1 MVKKTKKVKR
11 KKLSLKKVILLLL
24 FLYLIISLFCY
35 CFNLRIKNIY
45 ITGNNL
51 VTDNEIIQAAKI
63 KDYPS
68 IFKTNSFILKKR
80 IKKINLIKD
89 VEIRKNLY
97 GKLTIK
103 IKENKVLFKEE
114 NSQKLVLET
123 GEKIEDRDFLG
134 IPTLISSLDDNLSD
148 KLIKSLKNITRDN
161 LSLISEIEYVPATS
175 GDVKIDKERFLAYM
189 NDGNKVY
196 FNILNI
202 KNLNLY
208 PKINSSLENE
218 KGYIYLDSSNSENF
232 VFTPF

>member
-80 IKKINLIKD
+80 I
-89 VEIRKNLY
+89 RKNLY

-134 IPTLISSLDDNLSD
+134 IPTLISSLDDNLND
-148 KLIKSLKNITRDN
+148 KLIKGLKNISRDN

-175 GDVKIDKERFLAYM
+175 GEVKIDKERFLAYM

-218 KGYIYLDSSNSENF
+218 KGYINLDSSNSENF